1 MYNINNCDISISQN
15 SFNVRLRNRLNIGV
29 YIRQVFTFVDGRQV
43 FTFVVGRQV
52 FTFVD
57 GRQVFTFVVG
67 RQVFTFVDGRQ
78 VFTFVVGKI
87 RTNAQMLN
95 VGNISKSENKW
106 FNNNVIK

>member
-43 FTFVVGRQV
+43 FTFVVG
-52 FTFVD
+52 
-57 GRQVFTFVVG
+57 
-67 RQVFTFVDGRQ
+67 
-78 VFTFVVGKI
+78 KI